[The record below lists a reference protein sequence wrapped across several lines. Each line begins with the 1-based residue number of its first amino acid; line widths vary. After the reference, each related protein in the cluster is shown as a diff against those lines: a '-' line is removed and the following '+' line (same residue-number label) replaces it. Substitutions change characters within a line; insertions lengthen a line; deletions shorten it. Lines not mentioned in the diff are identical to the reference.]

1 MKMNY
6 PVLILRRLL
15 DVRAIILLLVML
27 GLKMDFVI
35 VFVFLK
41 FLYLLVE
48 IYCNV
53 FKRFKRL
60 IMVSFRKIEFDGII

>member
-35 VFVFLK
+35 VFFFLK
-41 FLYLLVE
+41 VSLFIGRNLLQHV
-48 IYCNV
+48 
-53 FKRFKRL
+53 
-60 IMVSFRKIEFDGII
+60 

>member
-6 PVLILRRLL
+6 SVLILRRLL

>member
-53 FKRFKRL
+53 FKHFERL

>member
-60 IMVSFRKIEFDGII
+60 IMVSFRKIKFDGII

>member
-1 MKMNY
+1 MNY

>member
-15 DVRAIILLLVML
+15 DVRAIILVLVML

-53 FKRFKRL
+53 FKRFERL

>member
-6 PVLILRRLL
+6 PILILRRLL